1 MAEEVVGRQRVAE
14 QDLGQVVVEVS
25 AGRRLD
31 LKVTSQSY
39 ELRFEWKDREFATVG
54 YWFAKTGSFNGT
66 I

>member
-39 ELRFEWKDREFATVG
+39 ELSFE
-54 YWFAKTGSFNGT
+54 
-66 I
+66 